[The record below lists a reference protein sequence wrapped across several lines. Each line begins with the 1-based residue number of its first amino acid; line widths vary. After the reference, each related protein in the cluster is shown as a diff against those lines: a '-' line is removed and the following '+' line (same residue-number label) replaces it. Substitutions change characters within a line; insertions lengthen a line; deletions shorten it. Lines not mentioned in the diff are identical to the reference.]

1 MIVFDDMRIAEKLM
15 VYDKGVNV
23 ISGEDIEYVDY
34 VVKIREGDVLLPFVE
49 PGDALYNS
57 LDHFAQCIGENKS
70 SMSGPKQA
78 IRLLNILYEADKKM
92 NK

>member
-1 MIVFDDMRIAEKLM
+1 MIVFDDMKVAEKLM

-23 ISGEDIEYVDY
+23 ISGENIEYSDY
-34 VVKIREGDVLLPFVE
+34 VVRIREGDVLLPFVA

-57 LDHFAQCIGENKS
+57 LDHFAQCILGNKPS
-70 SMSGPKQA
+70 ISGPEQA
-78 IRLLNILYEADKKM
+78 IRLLNILYEADNRM